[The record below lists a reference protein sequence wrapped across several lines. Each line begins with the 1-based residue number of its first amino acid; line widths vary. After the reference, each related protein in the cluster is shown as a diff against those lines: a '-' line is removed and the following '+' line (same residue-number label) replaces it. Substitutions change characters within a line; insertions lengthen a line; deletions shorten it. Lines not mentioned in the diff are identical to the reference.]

1 MLDRISLTDIPR
13 VTLVLVATSVLTFV
27 AMQMGRGHEVQRLFM
42 ISGYVIGLSE
52 VMNGEWWRLVTPI
65 FVHFGILH
73 ILFNMIGLLVFA
85 GAIEKKYGKVYF
97 ILMVLVFAITSNVG
111 QFMYSG
117 PLFGGMS
124 GVVYG
129 IFGYLWMQSK
139 FNPWSTLMLHDQE
152 IGFIMILF
160 VASWLGLLGNIANMA
175 HTIGLLS
182 GLAWGYG
189 HAVYANRRRR
199 R

>member
-13 VTLVLVATSVLTFV
+13 VTLVLVATSILTFA
-27 AMQMGRGHEVQRLFM
+27 AMNLGRGHEVQSLFM
-42 ISGYVIGLSE
+42 MSKYVVGLHE
-52 VMNGEWWRLVTPI
+52 VMNGELWRLVTPI
-65 FVHFGILH
+65 FIHFGILH
-73 ILFNMIGLLVFA
+73 LLFNMIGMLAFS

-97 ILMVLVFAITSNVG
+97 IAMVLVFAIASNMG
-111 QFMYSG
+111 QYLYSG
-117 PLFGGMS
+117 AGFGGMS
-124 GVVYG
+124 GVLYG

-139 FNPWSTLMLHDQE
+139 FNPWSALMLHDQE
-152 IGFIMILF
+152 IAFIMILF

-189 HAVYANRRRR
+189 HAMYANRRRGR
-199 R
+199 